1 MQSSDRRQFLGNLG
15 IHTGVL
21 GAAGLGGLLVGK
33 AAAEAARAVPAAE
46 SAMPPLP
53 WPYSPLDPEDIR
65 KRAHRHYFT
74 GHCCEG
80 AFSAIVGALADA
92 AGHPFDKVPCGMM
105 GYGSGGVAGFGS
117 LCGTLN
123 GCGAAINLV
132 CDRKTTQAVLSELMS
147 WYAVA
152 ALPTDTSNGY
162 AANGGYFEDDPYTVR
177 TVLPQSVAGDNLCHL
192 SVTRWCKAA
201 NVGSGTPEHRE
212 RCARLTGDVAAK
224 AVELLNAVHAKT
236 FERAHPDPA
245 QATGCLKCHDV
256 GGQSRTLG
264 KMDCL
269 LCHPAEHKGAHSNP
283 FTQATPQGPKKL

>member
-1 MQSSDRRQFLGNLG
+1 MQSSDRRQFLGKLG

-21 GAAGLGGLLVGK
+21 GAAGLGGLVVGK
-33 AAAEAARAVPAAE
+33 ASAEAPPAPVSE
-46 SAMPPLP
+46 PAMPPLP
-53 WPYSPLDPEDIR
+53 WSYTPLDPEMIR
-65 KRAHRHYFT
+65 RRAHRHYSK

-105 GYGSGGVAGFGS
+105 GYGGGGVAGFGS
-117 LCGTLN
+117 LCGALN

-132 CDRKTTQAVLSELMS
+132 CDKKTTEAVLSELMS

-152 ALPTDTSNGY
+152 VLPTDISNGY
-162 AANGGYFEDDPYTVR
+162 AADGGYFEDDPYTVR

-201 NVGSGTPEHRE
+201 DLGSGTPERSE

-224 AVELLNAVHAKT
+224 AAELLNAVHAKT
-236 FERAHPDPA
+236 FQRAHPVPA
-245 QATGCLKCHDV
+245 QATGCLKCHDL
-256 GGQSRTLG
+256 SEKSHTRG

-269 LCHPAEHKGAHSNP
+269 LCHPPEHKGEHCNP
-283 FTQATPQGPKKL
+283 FTQAILQGPKKL